1 MIVLLL
7 LLLLTTTT
15 LAASPSI
22 DWSGLGQVSLLGSF
36 STLSLSSSSNPSSQP
51 TLNPSHPTLIR
62 HSLTSKDEPTIITSN
77 NNQPGSINA
86 LCTTKNNKIIIG
98 GRFDSLNSTPSTAN
112 IAIYDPESHTIAA
125 LSNSTQIQGTVHAI
139 SCQNDN
145 QIWIAGQFQNPIS
158 NNQIPNIITW
168 STASK
173 SYESPNQLNLPNFNG
188 PIYSLDHRTTS
199 NGESL
204 IIAGQFSIIIN
215 TNNNNNNKTSQSP
228 NFFEPN
234 KTKDQPPPLTLG
246 SSLAPIPISN
256 DATWNAA
263 PQSTA
268 DGFQNPQNIF
278 CPQGPDGPGNTW
290 ELDHNFDNG
299 AFTLNLGTSVPVG
312 GIRLGNSFVNGGGTA
327 GFHVVSLPDNQ
338 VLNLTFINPITNQ
351 LDSCTSNCTLSRDL
365 NLSYQDYLFP
375 PNLAVSGIQLVITSK
390 FGKVAGLHLL
400 QLLSQGNTAYAVDKL
415 NSGRICK
422 NGLGAAGQNTVKT
435 SGNWNTIQANTN
447 LPGTVQPVLQ
457 ASAAP
462 GTTPD
467 NGPSLTWTMWVPQS
481 GHYELVMQTPGCSSM
496 NDCPARTSLAVTT
509 SLVDGSATK
518 TVVDT
523 RTPNE
528 KFSTLYNGTLTD
540 VASGGGN
547 VTVTVR
553 LADTVSGSSPAS
565 IVASQIVLR
574 SDVLGSHI
582 AGVRSNGIY
591 EHVLAGKG
599 AFGDGTTAVDET
611 AIDQL
616 GTRLHPSSSV
626 RSVVGDDHVVF
637 VGGNRLSVLNGT
649 SAVTTT
655 TTTPVPNGGL
665 NGAVNALLAANGV
678 LYAGGNFTGTL
689 DGSVKG
695 LDGLACWKYG
705 TSSTKWEGFS
715 ESGSSVGFPVE
726 GFQLAGESLYVYG
739 RSTEIGGRALGV
751 YSTRNSSWV
760 PSTVGVY
767 YGQLTAAATS
777 TSGDHPMLY
786 LAGNLNAVGSFEAP
800 SGALLSTGPGGSP
813 SLSGLNFEMNHLA
826 SQIQASAFRN
836 QTQNLAA
843 PPSSIPS
850 NSTALS
856 TRSIRQIFQRRQAV
870 PVPPPTTNNN
880 LNVSLPYALTGT
892 SGATILTGAFY
903 KEHELMIGGRFTT
916 SNAVT
921 NVGIYD
927 LSGSVLR
934 PLNGTQQL
942 EGSVLSIK
950 LVQDVAWIGGIFTSP
965 SGKIGLDTYNL
976 TTGKWATEKMA
987 GIQGYPNTNVSV
999 RSIKSRSTTGDVI
1012 IGGRFQSVGSLSC
1025 QSICLWSNPN
1035 NQWYNLGGGLKGVV
1049 NGIEIIGKLQ
1059 DKLIAIGRFEIN
1071 STATDVGIA
1080 KWTLNSEVNPIW
1092 LPIGSQDKIPGT
1104 IKSLAVGEL
1113 SYEGNEGMYIA
1124 GFSNNNLA
1132 GNSFLMNWKNN
1143 DWNLVDGIDP
1153 DSIIEHIAFVPIRN
1167 PSASIVTVSNG
1178 IKSDRMLLVSGSIIL
1193 PNHDSSQYASVL
1205 YDGHQWIPYIVAN
1218 DYSAANGVL
1227 ARFISSSEGF
1237 KSTLRH
1243 VHSVVQVIFI
1253 SMSIALGIVLLGIL
1267 IGFLIGYKKR
1277 RSESKKKPGYPNDS
1291 VHNGVIGGPG
1301 ISEDEESEAD
1311 MIGGGVMIGNSK
1323 EVDRDMVEHHT
1334 TPTKKARRPA
1344 SLFATLDAATSAMTE
1359 RMENRNKQEQDNL
1372 DSPNDNLHD
1381 SPDPHQ
1387 TFEPGSIYRD
1397 SSRLSSENLNPVGI
1411 AALATG
1417 AGAGAAAAGHG
1428 LQSPSDIDNG
1438 DHFDDVD
1445 NHGLLY
1451 NDSDVRRARWSF
1463 DPQLPGEIAVAAGE
1477 SVEVKDRSNQE
1488 WWLVRRA
1495 DGVEG
1500 VVPADWFL

>member
-1 MIVLLL
+1 MTSHRPAHKMIVLLL

-22 DWSGLGQVSLLGSF
+22 DWSGLGQYM
-36 STLSLSSSSNPSSQP
+36 LSAA
-51 TLNPSHPTLIR
+51 
-62 HSLTSKDEPTIITSN
+62 KTIIRSGSLASSKTQSQITKSQISSLGQ
-77 NNQPGSINA
+77 QP
-86 LCTTKNNKIIIG
+86 
-98 GRFDSLNSTPSTAN
+98 AN
-112 IAIYDPESHTIAA
+112 P
-125 LSNSTQIQGTVHAI
+125 
-139 SCQNDN
+139 
-145 QIWIAGQFQNPIS
+145 
-158 NNQIPNIITW
+158 
-168 STASK
+168 
-173 SYESPNQLNLPNFNG
+173 YESPNQLNLPNFNG

-462 GTTPD
+462 GTTPE
-467 NGPSLTWTMWVPQS
+467 NGPTLTWTMWVPQS

-553 LADTVSGSSPAS
+553 LADTVSGSSPVS

-599 AFGDGTTAVDET
+599 AFGDGTTAADET

-649 SAVTTT
+649 SAVTT
-655 TTTPVPNGGL
+655 PP
-665 NGAVNALLAANGV
+665 LLMEYSMSV
-678 LYAGGNFTGTL
+678 GTL
-689 DGSVKG
+689 PAHSMARERIRWTSLLEVWTSV
-695 LDGLACWKYG
+695 
-705 TSSTKWEGFS
+705 KWEGFS
-715 ESGSSVGFPVE
+715 EPGSSVGFPVE
-726 GFQLAGESLYVYG
+726 GFQLAGESLYVM
-739 RSTEIGGRALGV
+739 LGPFD
-751 YSTRNSSWV
+751 RW
-760 PSTVGVY
+760 VY

-786 LAGNLNAVGSFEAP
+786 LAGNLNAW
-800 SGALLSTGPGGSP
+800 
-813 SLSGLNFEMNHLA
+813 LNFEMNHLA

-1417 AGAGAAAAGHG
+1417 AGAAAAAAGHG

-1488 WWLVRRA
+1488 WCRLLLPVSLSTTTTRTTTTTTTTIRIIPSLSLTHSHTLTYIRY
-1495 DGVEG
+1495 
-1500 VVPADWFL
+1500 VVV

>member
-188 PIYSLDHRTTS
+188 PIYSLDHR
-199 NGESL
+199 NNLKRRIAYHRWL
-204 IIAGQFSIIIN
+204 ISS
-215 TNNNNNNKTSQSP
+215 TDP
-228 NFFEPN
+228 NL
-234 KTKDQPPPLTLG
+234 KRC
-246 SSLAPIPISN
+246 
-256 DATWNAA
+256 TWNAA

-312 GIRLGNSFVNGGGTA
+312 GIRLGNSLSMVVEQLVFSS
-327 GFHVVSLPDNQ
+327 VVSLPDNQ

-435 SGNWNTIQANTN
+435 T
-447 LPGTVQPVLQ
+447 
-457 ASAAP
+457 SAAP

-481 GHYELVMQTPGCSSM
+481 GGHYELVMQTPGCSSM

-637 VGGNRLSVLNGT
+637 VG
-649 SAVTTT
+649 
-655 TTTPVPNGGL
+655 
-665 NGAVNALLAANGV
+665 AANGV
-678 LYAGGNFTGTL
+678 LYVGGNFTGTL

-715 ESGSSVGFPVE
+715 ESRFIDT
-726 GFQLAGESLYVYG
+726 SLC
-739 RSTEIGGRALGV
+739 
-751 YSTRNSSWV
+751 
-760 PSTVGVY
+760 
-767 YGQLTAAATS
+767 
-777 TSGDHPMLY
+777 
-786 LAGNLNAVGSFEAP
+786 
-800 SGALLSTGPGGSP
+800 
-813 SLSGLNFEMNHLA
+813 
-826 SQIQASAFRN
+826 IQKPNPKPRC
-836 QTQNLAA
+836 

-892 SGATILTGAFY
+892 SGATILTGAF
-903 KEHELMIGGRFTT
+903 KER
-916 SNAVT
+916 
-921 NVGIYD
+921 
-927 LSGSVLR
+927 
-934 PLNGTQQL
+934 
-942 EGSVLSIK
+942 
-950 LVQDVAWIGGIFTSP
+950 
-965 SGKIGLDTYNL
+965 
-976 TTGKWATEKMA
+976 
-987 GIQGYPNTNVSV
+987 YPNTNVSV

-1059 DKLIAIGRFEIN
+1059 DKLIAIGDLRLILLQLI
-1071 STATDVGIA
+1071 S
-1080 KWTLNSEVNPIW
+1080 
-1092 LPIGSQDKIPGT
+1092 
-1104 IKSLAVGEL
+1104 
-1113 SYEGNEGMYIA
+1113 
-1124 GFSNNNLA
+1124 NLA

-1153 DSIIEHIAFVPIRN
+1153 ASIIEHIAFVPIRN

-1237 KSTLRH
+1237 KSTLRR
-1243 VHSVVQVIFI
+1243 
-1253 SMSIALGIVLLGIL
+1253 IVLLGIL